1 MTTAARNN
9 TPEQGNKAVGAV
21 CALTA
26 ILCFSFVDLGI
37 KLLSDGYALHQ
48 IVFLRSLVSM
58 TVFLAIIMPLSGGWT
73 VLRTRRPGAHLL
85 RGAFIVCANV
95 CLFLGL
101 AALPIADAVAIFF
114 ISPLAIAVMS
124 VIFLGETVGPRRWAA
139 IILGL
144 IGVLLI
150 VQPGTDAF
158 QVASLLPAISALL
171 YGAMHMVTRKV
182 RRTESATTMTF
193 YVILTFLITS
203 AIIGA
208 LIGDGRYAGGPHP
221 ALEFLL
227 RKWAPIA
234 RADMWIILMLGIA
247 GVMGSWLISQ
257 AYRLS
262 EAALVAPFEYVAM
275 PISIFWGVAFFGT
288 WPMLNAWAGILLI
301 VGSGLYM
308 LWRETASGAAKPN
321 PRYRR

>member
-1 MTTAARNN
+1 MKAVAEPGNN
-9 TPEQGNKAVGAV
+9 TMGAV
-21 CALTA
+21 CALSA

-37 KLLSDGYALHQ
+37 KLLSEGYALHQ
-48 IVFLRSLVSM
+48 VVFLRSLVSL
-58 TVFLAIIMPLSGGWT
+58 TFFLAVILPLGGGWS

-114 ISPLAIAVMS
+114 VSPLAIAVMS

-139 IILGL
+139 IVLGL
-144 IGVLLI
+144 VGVLLI
-150 VQPGTDAF
+150 VQPGTEAF
-158 QVASLLPAISALL
+158 QAASLLPAISALL
-171 YGAMHMVTRKV
+171 YGAMHMVTRRV
-182 RRTESATTMTF
+182 RTTESATTMTF
-193 YVILTFLITS
+193 YVIITFLVSS
-203 AIIGA
+203 AIIG
-208 LIGDGRYAGGPHP
+208 LFIGDGRYEGGPHP

-227 RKWAPIA
+227 RAWAPVT
-234 RADMWIILMLGIA
+234 RADMWIILMLGVA

-262 EAALVAPFEYVAM
+262 EAAFAAPFEYAAM
-275 PISIFWGVAFFGT
+275 PISIFWGVAFFDT
-288 WPMLNAWAGILLI
+288 WPQLNAWAGIVLI

-308 LWRETASGAAKPN
+308 LWRESAAGRPK

>member
-1 MTTAARNN
+1 MGTITDSTA
-9 TPEQGNKAVGAV
+9 PEQGSNTMGAI

-37 KLLSDGYALHQ
+37 KLLSEGYALHQ
-48 IVFLRSLVSM
+48 VVFLRSLVSGA
-58 TVFLAIIMPLSGGWT
+58 VFLCVILPLSGGWSA
-73 VLRTRRPGAHLL
+73 LRTRRPGAHLL
-85 RGAFIVCANV
+85 RGVFIVCANV

-114 ISPLAIAVMS
+114 VSPLAIAAMS
-124 VIFLGETVGPRRWAA
+124 VVFLGERVGPRRWAA
-139 IILGL
+139 IVLGL

-150 VQPGTDAF
+150 VQPGTEAF
-158 QVASLLPAISALL
+158 QPASLLPAISALL

-182 RRTESATTMTF
+182 RATESATTMTF
-193 YVILTFLITS
+193 YVILTFLISS
-203 AIIGA
+203 AIIGFS
-208 LIGDGRYAGGPHP
+208 IGDGRFAGGAHP

-227 RKWAPIA
+227 RAWAPVA
-234 RADMWIILMLGIA
+234 RADLWIIVMLGVA
-247 GVMGSWLISQ
+247 GVTGSWLISQ

-262 EAALVAPFEYVAM
+262 EAAFAAPFEYAAM
-275 PISIFWGVAFFGT
+275 PISIFWGVAFFDT
-288 WPMLNAWAGILLI
+288 WPQLNAWAGIVLI

-308 LWRETASGAAKPN
+308 LWRENAAGKPR

>member
-1 MTTAARNN
+1 MGMITENG
-9 TPEQGNKAVGAV
+9 PHEQGSNTAGAF

-48 IVFLRSLVSM
+48 VVFLRSLVSGAF
-58 TVFLAIIMPLSGGWT
+58 FLLVILPLAGGWS

-124 VIFLGETVGPRRWAA
+124 VIFLGETVGPRRWCA

-150 VQPGTDAF
+150 VQPGTEAF
-158 QVASLLPAISALL
+158 QPASLLPAISALL
-171 YGAMHMVTRKV
+171 YGAMHMVTRRV
-182 RRTESATTMTF
+182 RTTESAATMTF
-193 YVILTFLITS
+193 YVILTFLVSS
-203 AIIGA
+203 AIIG
-208 LIGDGRYAGGPHP
+208 LIIGDGRYAGGPHP

-227 RKWAPIA
+227 RAWVPVG
-234 RADMWIILMLGIA
+234 RADMWIILLLGVA
-247 GVMGSWLISQ
+247 GVTGSWLISQ

-262 EAALVAPFEYVAM
+262 EAAFAAPFEYVAM
-275 PISIFWGVAFFGT
+275 PISIFWGVAFFDT
-288 WPMLNAWAGILLI
+288 WPRLNAWAGIVLI
-301 VGSGLYM
+301 IGSGLYM
-308 LWRETASGAAKPN
+308 LWRESAAGRPK

>member
-1 MTTAARNN
+1 MTTAKSTAPDEGNN
-9 TPEQGNKAVGAV
+9 TMGAV

-26 ILCFSFVDLGI
+26 ILCFAFVDLGI

-48 IVFLRSLVSM
+48 VVFLRSLVSLA
-58 TVFLAIIMPLSGGWT
+58 VFLLIIMPLSGGWS
-73 VLRTRRPGAHLL
+73 VLRTHRPGAHLL
-85 RGAFIVCANV
+85 RGAFIVSANV

-124 VIFLGETVGPRRWAA
+124 VVFLGETVGPRRWAA

-150 VQPGTDAF
+150 VQPGTSAF
-158 QVASLLPAISALL
+158 QTASLLPAIAALL

-182 RRTESATTMTF
+182 RTTESATTMTF
-193 YVILTFLITS
+193 YVILTFLISS
-203 AIIGA
+203 AVIGA
-208 LIGDGRYAGGPHP
+208 MIGDGRYAGGPHP

-227 RKWAPIA
+227 RTWGPVA
-234 RADMWIILMLGIA
+234 RADMWIILMLGVA

-262 EAALVAPFEYVAM
+262 EAAFVAPFEYVAM

-288 WPMLNAWAGILLI
+288 WPLLTAWAGIILI
-301 VGSGLYM
+301 IGSGLYM
-308 LWRETASGAAKPN
+308 IWRESAVGAVKPK
-321 PRYRR
+321 PWYRR